1 MLSPLRKRSLVS
13 AAERRY
19 RYFYKPLLF
28 ASCMVPFVWVAG
40 GIAGLH
46 GFDLGVEPVRRV
58 LGIFGKTTLNLLLIT
73 LAVTPLRHISGNANL
88 LRLRRM
94 LGVFAFSYALAHF
107 LIYLGPFRSFSW
119 PEITRDLTRRP
130 YIILGFSALL
140 LLLPLAITST
150 KAMMRRLKQRWQTL
164 HRLIYIIG
172 IMGVWHFWWQVK
184 KDIHLPLTYAAML
197 AVLLLWRPW
206 KRRPAFGLW
215 AVAASGLT
223 ARLMG
228 AGAASSSR
236 NPQDP
241 TTVE

>member
-1 MLSPLRKRSLVS
+1 MAS
-13 AAERRY
+13 ATERRY
-19 RYFYKPLLF
+19 RYVYKPLLF
-28 ASCMVPFVWVAG
+28 AACMVPFVWVAG

-58 LGIFGKTTLNLLLIT
+58 LGIFGKTTLNLLLLT

-119 PEITRDLTRRP
+119 PEITKDLTRRP
-130 YIILGFSALL
+130 YIIIGFSALL

-150 KAMMRRLKQRWQTL
+150 NGMMRRLRRRWQTL
-164 HRLIYIIG
+164 HRLIYLIG
-172 IMGVWHFWWQVK
+172 ILGVWHFWWQVK

-197 AVLLLWRPW
+197 AVLLLWRLW
-206 KRRPAFGLW
+206 KQRPSLGLR
-215 AVAASGLT
+215 AITASGLKAWFT
-223 ARLMG
+223 G
-228 AGAASSSR
+228 AATASSSA
-236 NPQDP
+236 NPP
-241 TTVE
+241 TQ